1 MTRGLAIVGYGK
13 MGRMIERLAPEYG
26 FEVKAK
32 FSGQDNDGARAL
44 TAQSMIGVDVA
55 VEFTRPEVAT
65 ANLKKL
71 AAVGVA
77 SVCGTTGWYA
87 GLQPLAQEIGVNGS
101 ALVWGA
107 NFSVG
112 LNLFREVV
120 AEAARRFAREESY
133 GAWGWEIHHAAKK
146 DAPSGTLLA
155 LADEMKRNGYGREI
169 SLSASRAG
177 VVPGTHEIGF
187 DSAEDTIT
195 IRHTARSRES
205 SPLNFASPRVA
216 VISSG
221 VCGAEKSRVPLA
233 HRFGRAVAVAGRR
246 FVERSEQWTC
256 IILGFLS
263 VKVTSRRPGFLGSA
277 DSARNDGRR
286 MISDGDVLRFE
297 PSRTNSDRW
306 IDRRSRLESPL

>member
-65 ANLKKL
+65 TNLKKL
-71 AAVGVA
+71 AAFGVA

-155 LADEMKRNGYGREI
+155 LADEMKRNGYAREI

-177 VVPGTHEIGF
+177 AMPGTHEIGF

-195 IRHTARSRES
+195 IRHTARSREG
-205 SPLNFASPRVA
+205 FARGA
-216 VISSG
+216 LRAANWVIGKKG
-221 VCGAEKSRVPLA
+221 VYEFREILSELA
-233 HRFGRAVAVAGRR
+233 
-246 FVERSEQWTC
+246 
-256 IILGFLS
+256 
-263 VKVTSRRPGFLGSA
+263 
-277 DSARNDGRR
+277 
-286 MISDGDVLRFE
+286 
-297 PSRTNSDRW
+297 
-306 IDRRSRLESPL
+306 

>member
-44 TAQSMIGVDVA
+44 TAQSMVGVDVA

-71 AAVGVA
+71 AVVGVA

-87 GLQPLAQEIGVNGS
+87 GLPPLTQEIGANGS

-112 LNLFREVV
+112 LNLFREIV
-120 AEAARRFAREESY
+120 AEAARRFAREENY

-155 LADEMKRNGYGREI
+155 LSDEMKRNGYAREI

-177 VVPGTHEIGF
+177 TVPGTHEIGF
-187 DSAEDTIT
+187 DSLEDTIT
-195 IRHTARSRES
+195 IRHTARSREGFARGALRAANWVIGKKGVYEFREI
-205 SPLNFASPRVA
+205 LN
-216 VISSG
+216 
-221 VCGAEKSRVPLA
+221 ELA
-233 HRFGRAVAVAGRR
+233 
-246 FVERSEQWTC
+246 
-256 IILGFLS
+256 
-263 VKVTSRRPGFLGSA
+263 
-277 DSARNDGRR
+277 
-286 MISDGDVLRFE
+286 
-297 PSRTNSDRW
+297 
-306 IDRRSRLESPL
+306 